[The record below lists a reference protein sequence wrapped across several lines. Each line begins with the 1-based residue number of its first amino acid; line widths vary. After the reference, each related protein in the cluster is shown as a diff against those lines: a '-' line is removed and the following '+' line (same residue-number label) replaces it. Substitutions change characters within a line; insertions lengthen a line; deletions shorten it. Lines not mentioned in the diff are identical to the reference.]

1 MKMRIEIMERKISR
15 FEGIGVKFRHP
26 SGRDIRSD
34 KILSVRYPFKN
45 KAADSMSVSSW
56 LRNRFDPVFPG
67 YRCDV
72 LDQEQRRAHGRTQ
85 LGKLRG
91 HDRA

>member
-1 MKMRIEIMERKISR
+1 MTIKSLERTISK
-15 FEGIGVKFRHP
+15 FEGITVKLRHS
-26 SGRDIRSD
+26 SGRDVRSD
-34 KILSVRYPFKN
+34 KRVSIRYPFKN

-56 LRNRFDPVFPG
+56 LRNRFDPVCPG

-72 LDQEQRRAHGRTQ
+72 LDQEKHPAHGRTQ

-91 HDRA
+91 SARA

>member
-1 MKMRIEIMERKISR
+1 MTIQGWERKIHR
-15 FEGIGVKFRHP
+15 FEGLRVRILHAD
-26 SGRDIRSD
+26 GRDVRSD
-34 KILSVRYPFKN
+34 KAVSTRYPFKN

-72 LDQEQRRAHGRTQ
+72 LDEDQQRAHGRTQ

-91 HDRA
+91 KA